1 MLSEKHLEIASI
13 HEYMNLISKAK
24 AKAICKVK
32 ALMISYHLPIS
43 YQIVLNNSPYEKK
56 L

>member
-13 HEYMNLISKAK
+13 HEYMNLISK